1 MAILT
6 LVDKTGRSYR
16 ASRSLFWLRHDPGE
30 VRTKLEL
37 LEANVR
43 DRIDAPLI
51 SPYFAPLKRETLNA
65 SGIFRFFSL
74 FLQASQGCGPI
85 RASKIGR

>member
-1 MAILT
+1 MSILT
-6 LVDKTGRSYR
+6 ARWSRRKTRCAR
-16 ASRSLFWLRHDPGE
+16 ATVFFGYGTIAE

-51 SPYFAPLKRETLNA
+51 SPYFAPLKRENNNA

-74 FLQASQGCGPI
+74 FRQASQSRGPDS
-85 RASKIGR
+85 RLKDR